1 MLRCFRMPRI
11 KLHIPKLWFLP
22 VLLLVMLVLVL
33 VLVLVL
39 LLLLLLVVVVVVLLL
54 LLLLLMLMLV
64 QRLPFHAAPPN
75 FGPQRPQTLP
85 LALERLHPPGVLA
98 RGPC

>member
-33 VLVLVL
+33 
-39 LLLLLLVVVVVVLLL
+39 LLLLVVVVVVLL

>member
-1 MLRCFRMPRI
+1 MPRI

-54 LLLLLMLMLV
+54 LLLLMLMLV

>member
-39 LLLLLLVVVVVVLLL
+39 LLLLLLLLLLVLLL
-54 LLLLLMLMLV
+54 VLLMLMLMLV

>member
-33 VLVLVL
+33 VLVL
-39 LLLLLLVVVVVVLLL
+39 LLLLVVVVVLL

>member
-39 LLLLLLVVVVVVLLL
+39 LLLLLLLLLLVLLL

>member
-39 LLLLLLVVVVVVLLL
+39 LLLLLLVVVVVVVL

>member
-1 MLRCFRMPRI
+1 MPRI

-22 VLLLVMLVLVL
+22 VLLLVMLLLVL
-33 VLVLVL
+33 VLV
-39 LLLLLLVVVVVVLLL
+39 LLLLLVVVVVVLLL
-54 LLLLLMLMLV
+54 LLLMLMLMLV

>member
-33 VLVLVL
+33 VLVL
-39 LLLLLLVVVVVVLLL
+39 LLLLVVVVVVL

>member
-1 MLRCFRMPRI
+1 MIM
-11 KLHIPKLWFLP
+11 
-22 VLLLVMLVLVL
+22 VVVVVVLVL

-39 LLLLLLVVVVVVLLL
+39 LLLLLLLVVVVLLL
-54 LLLLLMLMLV
+54 LLLMLMLMLV

>member
-1 MLRCFRMPRI
+1 ML
-11 KLHIPKLWFLP
+11 L
-22 VLLLVMLVLVL
+22 LLLVRVP
-33 VLVLVL
+33 LVLVL
-39 LLLLLLVVVVVVLLL
+39 LLLLLLLVVVVLLL
-54 LLLLLMLMLV
+54 LMLMLMLV

>member
-33 VLVLVL
+33 VLL
-39 LLLLLLVVVVVVLLL
+39 LLLLLLVVVVVLLL
-54 LLLLLMLMLV
+54 LMLMLMLV

>member
-39 LLLLLLVVVVVVLLL
+39 LLLLLLVVVVVVVLLL
-54 LLLLLMLMLV
+54 LMLMLMLV

>member
-54 LLLLLMLMLV
+54 LLMLMLMLV

>member
-54 LLLLLMLMLV
+54 LLLLMLMLV

>member
-33 VLVLVL
+33 VLVL
-39 LLLLLLVVVVVVLLL
+39 LLLLVVVVVVVLL

>member
-1 MLRCFRMPRI
+1 MPRI

-33 VLVLVL
+33 VLVL
-39 LLLLLLVVVVVVLLL
+39 LLLLVVVVVVL

>member
-1 MLRCFRMPRI
+1 MLRCFRMSRI

-33 VLVLVL
+33 VLL
-39 LLLLLLVVVVVVLLL
+39 LLLLLLVVVVVLLL
-54 LLLLLMLMLV
+54 LLLLLMLMLMLV